1 MRWSSASQAACAP
14 DCTRCAAPWK
24 FPRRI
29 FAAKR
34 PTPGARGPDPYFPG
48 GLPMTRKNL
57 ETALLFCLLVSTRS
71 LCAQTPTPAG
81 TPAETFRDP
90 FTVKFQFD
98 DKHKVE
104 RRFDTT
110 PYLSEKAIHVFPGE
124 EFGINV
130 RREGEEII
138 EISYQPDLKKADV
151 KFKFEARHL
160 GKQST
165 MMLTTQSY
173 LDKMLVIEAWMLLP
187 EYKKPAKNSML
198 PVFPLFMGVETWAP
212 PRPKF
217 EPQELALAAP
227 PKGLA
232 GNPQ

>member
-1 MRWSSASQAACAP
+1 
-14 DCTRCAAPWK
+14 
-24 FPRRI
+24 
-29 FAAKR
+29 
-34 PTPGARGPDPYFPG
+34 
-48 GLPMTRKNL
+48 MTRKNL

-71 LCAQTPTPAG
+71 LCAQTPTTAG

-104 RRFDTT
+104 RRFDKT
-110 PYLSEKAIHVFPGE
+110 PYVSEKAIHVFPGE

-151 KFKFEARHL
+151 KFKFEARKL
-160 GKQST
+160 GKQSM

-187 EYKKPAKNSML
+187 EYKEPVKTSMAPVL
-198 PVFPLFMGVETWAP
+198 PHLMGIETW
-212 PRPKF
+212 
-217 EPQELALAAP
+217 PQPILKLELKNLRLAAA

-232 GNPQ
+232 GTPQ

>member
-1 MRWSSASQAACAP
+1 MSWRSASEAACAP
-14 DCTRCAAPWK
+14 DCTRCAVPWK
-24 FPRRI
+24 LPRQI

-34 PTPGARGPDPYFPG
+34 PTPGARGPDPYFRG

-81 TPAETFRDP
+81 TSAETFRDP

-98 DKHKVE
+98 DKHKFE

-110 PYLSEKAIHVFPGE
+110 PYVSEKAIHVFPGE

-151 KFKFEARHL
+151 KFKFEARKL

-173 LDKMLVIEAWMLLP
+173 LDKMLVIEAWMPLP
-187 EYKKPAKNSML
+187 QYKEPAKNSMPPTL
-198 PVFPLFMGVETWAP
+198 PHFMGIKTWPHPLLKLEPTNPPLAP
-212 PRPKF
+212 
-217 EPQELALAAP
+217 
-227 PKGLA
+227 
-232 GNPQ
+232 